1 MYRAE
6 QEEQRHREANNTAL
20 LAIGV
25 RKRKHDADNGPS
37 AVCIKN
43 QFKLRIKIIQFN

>member
-20 LAIGV
+20 QAIGI
-25 RKRKHDADNGPS
+25 RKRKLEGETGPS
-37 AVCIKN
+37 TVSFLSDSLK
-43 QFKLRIKIIQFN
+43 QF

>member
-20 LAIGV
+20 QAIGI
-25 RKRKHDADNGPS
+25 RKRKHEAETGTS
-37 AVCIKN
+37 TVS
-43 QFKLRIKIIQFN
+43 